1 MDVSKILS
9 DLRDERRNIDEAIAV
24 LERLEGGRGR
34 RRGRPPGWLNGVT
47 AAASE
52 GTDAPRRRGRPPGS
66 RNKAKAE

>member
-1 MDVSKILS
+1 MDISKILS
-9 DLRDERRNIDEAIAV
+9 DLKDERRNIDEAIAV

-47 AAASE
+47 AASTE

-66 RNKAKAE
+66 KNKSKAE